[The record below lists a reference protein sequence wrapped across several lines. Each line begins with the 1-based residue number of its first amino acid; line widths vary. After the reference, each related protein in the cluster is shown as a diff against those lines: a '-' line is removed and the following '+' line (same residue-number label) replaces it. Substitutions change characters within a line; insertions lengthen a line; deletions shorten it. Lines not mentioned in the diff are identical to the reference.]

1 MRPSAQSKKRSG
13 HDQRLILNP
22 RCRGC
27 ILENP
32 AYNSRHIPS
41 CRRDELFLEAAAA
54 AVNGKIISK
63 EKKMADRSQFTL
75 YSGAHRG
82 AESEFGKQAERWGI
96 KEVNFSFEGHAP
108 ERTRGVRV
116 LGPAEL
122 DKGDVSM
129 EIVST
134 RMGRSYSKADKIRKV
149 IQSIFHMINNGY
161 QVFAVGW
168 IQPDG
173 TVKGG
178 TGWGVELAKLF
189 NRPVSVYDQDRKGWY
204 LWKDNQWVAEIPG
217 IAHETFV
224 GTGTRNLT
232 EDGQKAIAD
241 LFTKSFGPPKN

>member
-1 MRPSAQSKKRSG
+1 MCCFQRPAEAWSTVK
-13 HDQRLILNP
+13 
-22 RCRGC
+22 
-27 ILENP
+27 
-32 AYNSRHIPS
+32 IPH
-41 CRRDELFLEAAAA
+41 EF
-54 AVNGKIISK
+54 K

-82 AESEFGKQAERWGI
+82 AESEFGRQAECWGVQ
-96 KEVNFSFEGHAP
+96 EVNFSFDGHVL

-116 LGPAEL
+116 LGSAEL

-134 RMGRSYSKADKIRKV
+134 RMGRTYSKADKIRKV

-189 NRPVSVYDQDRKGWY
+189 NRPVSVYDQDRNGWY
-204 LWKDNQWVAEIPG
+204 SWKDGQWASDTPIISHP
-217 IAHETFV
+217 TFV

-232 EDGQKAIAD
+232 ADGQKAIEG
-241 LFTKSFGPPKN
+241 LFAASFGPAGK